1 MTDNNFDYKAF
12 AEETIERISSNLPE
26 DISIENKH
34 FICDIIK
41 QFINKTGELLK
52 QETFNF
58 EQQQK
63 FCQVVTYWTFDT
75 SIYMIHANLPNK
87 YCVIIL
93 ESIATLSY
101 EIMREGYSKN
111 INEDEIMSAVQ
122 DYVNKSLKDK
132 LDELYAKNLID
143 KNIYTKALTRFKPD
157 NINTENDHTNCYS
170 LGDKGDKKL
179 LNDRVVIAFAQNLAY
194 RYLMKAAHSLKKV
207 SMRANDRRNVLLL
220 LRDATS
226 SLINNIQTTNFNFS
240 IPQIER
246 VITVAMELSF
256 HRIVMMYK
264 NNILSNNDWSIEC
277 VNHFMYIIY
286 LIEFEYIK
294 DNDEL
299 KDTYQC
305 TYTIANSKFKE
316 YLGEFVKSNTFTK
329 EQVNNAFKKSYIDY
343 LEKEILR
350 LMKTKKIPN
359 VLRNWLL
366 FFLFLFILKLVLYII
381 LK

>member
-1 MTDNNFDYKAF
+1 MTDNNFDYKTF
-12 AEETIERISSNLPE
+12 SKETIEQISSSIPE
-26 DISIENKH
+26 DISIENKS

-41 QFINKTGELLK
+41 QFINRTGELLTK
-52 QETFNF
+52 ESFTL

-63 FCQVVTYWTFDT
+63 FCQAVADWTLYTAVD
-75 SIYMIHANLPNK
+75 MIRANLPNK
-87 YCVIIL
+87 YCVPIL
-93 ESIATLSY
+93 ESIATLAY
-101 EIMREGYSKN
+101 EIMREGYSKS
-111 INEDEIMSAVQ
+111 INEDEIMSAVK
-122 DYVNKSLKDK
+122 DYINKSFRDK
-132 LDELYAKNLID
+132 LDGLYAKNLID
-143 KNIYTKALTRFKPD
+143 KNTYTKTLARSNPD
-157 NINTENDHTNCYS
+157 EMSKEEDHADCYS
-170 LGDKGDKKL
+170 IRDQSDKKL

-194 RYLMKAAHSLKKV
+194 KYLLKAAHCLKKV
-207 SMRANDRRNVLLL
+207 SMQANDRRKVLLL

-246 VITVAMELSF
+246 LITVSMELSF

-277 VNHFMYIIY
+277 VTNFVYIIY

-316 YLGEFVKSNTFTK
+316 YLGRFVKSNTFTK

-350 LMKTKKIPN
+350 LMKTPKIPN

-366 FFLFLFILKLVLYII
+366 FFLFLFILKLVLYFI